1 MRLFGVFL
9 GLLTAVVMATASSG
23 PAGAGSS
30 CAAAAAVD
38 SASNSLLAAARR
50 GSPAA
55 LSRAL
60 SRHVNMRRVA
70 MFAIGRHGRK
80 MTPAMRRR
88 YVSLARAYIARQLAR
103 HSGRFR
109 GSSVDIVRCRGR
121 VVETRVRPGGQK
133 VLWRVSGRRIRDV
146 SLGGVWLSIM
156 LRDHFADMI
165 RRSGGDMRLFLASLR

>member
-9 GLLTAVVMATASSG
+9 GLLAVVFVFMGHG
-23 PAGAGSS
+23 PRAEARGS
-30 CAAAAAVD
+30 CAAASAVQN
-38 SASNSLLAAARR
+38 ASRSLLAAARR

-55 LSRAL
+55 MSQAL
-60 SRHVNMRRVA
+60 SRHVNMRRVV

-80 MTPAMRRR
+80 LTGPMRRR
-88 YVSLARAYIARQLAR
+88 YVALARGYIARKLAR

-109 GSSVDIVRCRGR
+109 GSSVEIVRCRKR
-121 VVETRVRPGGQK
+121 MVETRLRPGGQK

-156 LRDHFADMI
+156 LRDHFASLI